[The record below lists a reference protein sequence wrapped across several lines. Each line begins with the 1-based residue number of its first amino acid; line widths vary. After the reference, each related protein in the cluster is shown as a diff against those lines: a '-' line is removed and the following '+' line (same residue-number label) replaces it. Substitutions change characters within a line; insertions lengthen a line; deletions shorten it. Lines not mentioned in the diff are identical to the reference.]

1 MSGRKIHVLKKPEKS
16 RFFENCEFEVDR
28 LFGRKQVE
36 NKEKGS
42 IMKKNSRENGCVT
55 MPMRNWDLL
64 SHGNSFVLLQSWKCY
79 HAYEELKRIDF
90 THDLSNTYLCIK
102 CYHAYKELNHFV
114 RYDNVVSDFD
124 NASCLTNK
132 ALHFLK

>member
-55 MPMRNWDLL
+55 MPMRN
-64 SHGNSFVLLQSWKCY
+64 
-79 HAYEELKRIDF
+79 
-90 THDLSNTYLCIK
+90 
-102 CYHAYKELNHFV
+102 
-114 RYDNVVSDFD
+114 
-124 NASCLTNK
+124 
-132 ALHFLK
+132 